1 MSLARRMKN
10 EEVKIKRV
18 LGQMTLRQ
26 LDVEVMNCPPVD
38 PAYCIRLAALL
49 EWVLVLPRRVVLDT
63 VKIRD
68 FCEINV

>member
-1 MSLARRMKN
+1 MSLARRMRKL
-10 EEVKIKRV
+10 KYKRV

-49 EWVLVLPRRVVLDT
+49 ERVLVLPRRVVH
-63 VKIRD
+63 
-68 FCEINV
+68 